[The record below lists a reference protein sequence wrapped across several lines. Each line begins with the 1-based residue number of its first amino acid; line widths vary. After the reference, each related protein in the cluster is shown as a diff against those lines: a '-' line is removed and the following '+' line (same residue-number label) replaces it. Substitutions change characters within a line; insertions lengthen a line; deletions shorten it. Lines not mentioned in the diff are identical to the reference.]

1 MIQERLRL
9 LRERMKESG
18 VTVYVIPSSDCH
30 ESEYV
35 CGHYRARAYITG
47 FTGSAGT
54 AIVTLQDAGLW
65 TDGRYFIQ
73 AEEQLKDSTI
83 ELMKSGQPDVPD
95 IIEYLYNKLDDGDT
109 IGFDGRTV
117 SNYFAG
123 KLIDTLKEKNIKLS
137 YQIDLADKIWTDRP
151 PLSKEPV
158 WELDTKYTGLTRK
171 EKLKSIRSKW
181 KRITRISC
189 FLPHLMKLHGC

>member
-73 AEEQLKDSTI
+73 AQMQLQDTGIRLFRTGEPGVPTVEAYVKEHLEKST
-83 ELMKSGQPDVPD
+83 GR
-95 IIEYLYNKLDDGDT
+95 YNY
-109 IGFDGRTV
+109 R
-117 SNYFAG
+117 
-123 KLIDTLKEKNIKLS
+123 
-137 YQIDLADKIWTDRP
+137 
-151 PLSKEPV
+151 
-158 WELDTKYTGLTRK
+158 
-171 EKLKSIRSKW
+171 
-181 KRITRISC
+181 
-189 FLPHLMKLHGC
+189 

>member
-54 AIVTLQDAGLW
+54 AVVTLQDAGLW

-73 AEEQLKDSTI
+73 AQMQLQDTGI
-83 ELMKSGQPDVPD
+83 RLFRTGGELQRGITKKQRCDFRPRFLVFVETSFDRCVPHPCLWLCPA
-95 IIEYLYNKLDDGDT
+95 Y
-109 IGFDGRTV
+109 
-117 SNYFAG
+117 
-123 KLIDTLKEKNIKLS
+123 
-137 YQIDLADKIWTDRP
+137 
-151 PLSKEPV
+151 
-158 WELDTKYTGLTRK
+158 
-171 EKLKSIRSKW
+171 
-181 KRITRISC
+181 
-189 FLPHLMKLHGC
+189 